1 MTMSQN
7 TAIDFRAMAKG
18 IRAGGIAIGMEATRL
33 AECGESDRAEELNKA
48 ASSLGEL
55 ANQLEAW
62 RQEQEQLRRV
72 PISAAAILGT
82 LHGLGLHQAGLM
94 RLAESLEGC
103 GLGGGDIE
111 QVRNHARALE
121 SMREDLALS
130 APEDLGEEP

>member
-1 MTMSQN
+1 MNQN

-18 IRAGGIAIGMEATRL
+18 VRAGGIAIGMEATRL
-33 AECGESDRAEELNKA
+33 AECGESDRAEELNNA

-62 RQEQEQLRRV
+62 RQEQLRRV

-82 LHGLGLHQAGLM
+82 LHGLDLHQAGLM

-103 GLGGGDIE
+103 GLGDGDIE

-130 APEDLGEEP
+130 APEDLGEES

>member
-1 MTMSQN
+1 MNQN

-33 AECGESDRAEELNKA
+33 AECGESDRAEELNNA

-55 ANQLEAW
+55 ANQLEVW
-62 RQEQEQLRRV
+62 RQEQLRRV

-82 LHGLGLHQAGLM
+82 LHGLDLHQAGLM

-103 GLGGGDIE
+103 GLGDGDIE

-121 SMREDLALS
+121 GMREDLALS
-130 APEDLGEEP
+130 TPEDLGEES

>member
-1 MTMSQN
+1 MSQN

-72 PISAAAILGT
+72 PISAAALMERLASSLGFQEKYCLEAISELQQRG
-82 LHGLGLHQAGLM
+82 LHGPCNHLIYIAACLKEDRR
-94 RLAESLEGC
+94 RLLEAMAYGK
-103 GLGGGDIE
+103 GVE
-111 QVRNHARALE
+111 Q
-121 SMREDLALS
+121 
-130 APEDLGEEP
+130 

>member
-1 MTMSQN
+1 MHQS
-7 TAIDFRAMAKG
+7 TAIDFKAMARG
-18 IRAGGIAIGMEATRL
+18 VRAGGIVIGMEAARL
-33 AECGESDRAEELNKA
+33 AESGENDRAEELNKA

-72 PISAAAILGT
+72 PISAAAILGA

-103 GLGGGDIE
+103 GLGDGDIE

-121 SMREDLALS
+121 CMREDLALS
-130 APEDLGEEP
+130 APEDLGEES